1 MKLEFIGKG
10 IQVSDETKSYVEHKL
25 SGFEK
30 HLSDSGEGEVEVVV
44 TLAFHKHRQRHRA
57 DIDVYLKT
65 PGGGTLHAWEESNE
79 MHMSLDLVIDDIQ
92 KQLDRLNEK
101 RQETKKRIA
110 REKAKRR
117 LADVKPPKIS
127 ELVTDEKIP
136 VLKPITVE
144 EAMIILNDENRFFL
158 AFRNAETESLNIIY
172 RKKNGQ
178 YGLISDY

>member
-25 SGFEK
+25 TTFDK
-30 HLSDSGEGEVEVVV
+30 HLSETGEGEVEVVV

-79 MHMSLDLVIDDIQ
+79 MYLSLDMVIDDIE

-101 RQETKKRIA
+101 RQETKKKIA
-110 REKAKRR
+110 REKAKSR
-117 LADVKPPKIS
+117 LANVKPPKVADLI
-127 ELVTDEKIP
+127 TDEKMA
-136 VLKPITVE
+136 VVKPITVE
-144 EAMIILNDENRFFL
+144 EAIIMLNDENRFFL
-158 AFRNAETESLNIIY
+158 AFRNADTENLNIIY
-172 RKKNGQ
+172 RKNNGQ
-178 YGLISDY
+178 YGLISA